1 MKTEIIQ
8 AIDKNRKFIRK
19 DTFENLFRLTMDY
32 QLTAMFGKKGF
43 HLKEHIDLLLDLIIT
58 GNRSEY
64 LDYLKKNLLT
74 NEEPEKYL
82 KASQLIIS
90 SFERYMWFWVED
102 HFPGDILKDILD
114 LSEIFNTF
122 RDQLALTKFKNE
134 LKMEP
139 QAEKE
144 GDRLL
149 EDNRF
154 FLYKKTREIKDYFES
169 VLESTTDA
177 VISTDEN
184 GKIILFNKGAA
195 NMFGWSP
202 EEAFHKRMDMFYANP
217 EAAEALKD
225 ALVDSGGQVHSFET
239 QMKARNGEVIP
250 VLVSSSLITNKTGS
264 SAGIVRYI
272 KNISRIK
279 ELENELR
286 RLSEFKSKY
295 LHDISH
301 EIKTPISTI
310 VGFVEILIRYY
321 DKTLD
326 INVKRYI
333 DKIQSTC
340 HVLLDMMDTLLD
352 LSKIDAGKL
361 ELKCSSFNPRDLI
374 EDVKVMFLPQM
385 SDKGIDFTTNCR
397 ADIEPF
403 IADRARMRQVVF
415 NLISNAFKFTPEG
428 GKVNLKI
435 ENADGKMIIIVTD
448 TGIGIPPEKTAVI
461 FDEFE
466 RLGGGDSAGAG
477 LGLSLA
483 KQLVEL
489 HKGSISVQ
497 SQAGQGSKFIVE
509 IPNGILQP
517 PNLLK

>member
-8 AIDKNRKFIRK
+8 AIEKNRKFIRK

-32 QLTAMFGKKGF
+32 QLTPMFGKKGF
-43 HLKEHIDLLLDLIIT
+43 HLKEHIDLILDMLVN
-58 GNRSEY
+58 GDRAGY
-64 LDYLKKNLLT
+64 LDYLRKNILSS
-74 NEEPEKYL
+74 NEPEKYL
-82 KASQLIIS
+82 KATQLILS
-90 SFERYMWFWVED
+90 SFERYMWFWIED
-102 HFPGDILKDILD
+102 HFPGDLMKDLVELTD
-114 LSEIFNTF
+114 VFNTF
-122 RDQLALTKFKNE
+122 RDQLALSKFKNE

-139 QAEKE
+139 QVEKE
-144 GDRLL
+144 SDRLL

-177 VISTDEN
+177 VISTDED
-184 GKIILFNKGAA
+184 GKIILFNRGAA
-195 NMFGWSP
+195 VMFGWEP
-202 EEAFHKRMDMFYANP
+202 EEAFHKRMDFLYANP
-217 EAAEALKD
+217 EAAESLKSAL
-225 ALVDSGGQVHSFET
+225 LEGSGRVHSFET
-239 QMKARNGEVIP
+239 IMRTRNGETIP
-250 VLVSSSLITNKTGS
+250 VLISSSLIMNKAGS
-264 SAGIVRYI
+264 SSGIVRYI

-279 ELENELR
+279 EMENELR

-310 VGFVEILIRYY
+310 VGFVEIIIRYY

-333 DKIQSTC
+333 DKIQNTC

-361 ELKCSSFNPRDLI
+361 EIKYAPFNPRDLI
-374 EDVKVMFLPQM
+374 DDVKVMFLPQM
-385 SDKGIDFTTNCR
+385 SEKGIDFTTNCR
-397 ADIEPF
+397 QEIEPVN
-403 IADRARMRQVVF
+403 ADRARMRQIVF
-415 NLISNAFKFTPEG
+415 NLVANAFKFTPEG

-435 ENADGKMIIIVTD
+435 ENQSGKMTIIVSD
-448 TGIGIPPEKTAVI
+448 SGVGIPPEKLGII

-466 RLGGGDSAGAG
+466 RLGDSETAGAG

-489 HKGSISVQ
+489 HNGTISAQ
-497 SQAGQGSKFIVE
+497 SQVGAGSKFIVE
-509 IPNGILQP
+509 IPSNPILMT
-517 PNLLK
+517 NTD